1 MTERPNPL
9 AASAAHDAADADLA
23 RLAAGGDRD
32 ALEQLVRRHQRWVY
46 NLALRFMLNPDDA
59 ADLAQ
64 EAMIRIVTRIGQ
76 FQGRSSFRTWAYRIV
91 ANCFTDAKRGRLEHA
106 ITGFDDYGAELDAL
120 PLQPLDLPAEY
131 EPERALIVEEAKN
144 GCMLGML
151 LCLSRP
157 QRLAYILG
165 EIFEAPSDV
174 AADILGLSPAAF
186 RKRLQRAR
194 ADLTAFMTDKC
205 GLINEANPCRCE
217 KKTRA
222 FMDAGWLD
230 PDKIKFASRT
240 LERMSAQVPVASRQ
254 LNRLVDEKYAA
265 LFRDHPAYEGRDLAG
280 NLGRML
286 QDQATRTAFGLDE
299 P

>member
-1 MTERPNPL
+1 MTDRINPL
-9 AASAAHDAADADLA
+9 AASVAQDATDAELA
-23 RLAAGGDRD
+23 RIAANGDRD
-32 ALEQLVRRHQRWVY
+32 ALEHLVRRHQRWIY

-91 ANCFTDAKRGRLEHA
+91 ANCFSDAKRGRMEHA
-106 ITGFDDYGAELDAL
+106 ITSFDAYGAELDAL
-120 PLQPLDLPAEY
+120 PLQNLDLPDAY

-174 AADILGLSPAAF
+174 AAEILGLTPAAF
-186 RKRLQRAR
+186 RKQLQRAR
-194 ADLTAFMTDKC
+194 ADLTAFMNDKC
-205 GLINEANPCRCE
+205 GLIKETNPCRCE
-217 KKTRA
+217 KKSRA

-230 PDKIKFASRT
+230 PDKMKFASGT
-240 LERMSAQVPVASRQ
+240 LDRMSDHVPTASRQ
-254 LNRLVDEKYAA
+254 LNRLVDEQYAS
-265 LFRDHPAYEGRDLAG
+265 LFRDHPAYEGKDLAG
-280 NLGRML
+280 NLSRL
-286 QDQATRTAFGLDE
+286 LKDEATRSAFGLDG

>member
-1 MTERPNPL
+1 MTDRINPL
-9 AASAAHDAADADLA
+9 AASVAQDVTDVDLA
-23 RLAAGGDRD
+23 RLAADGERD
-32 ALEQLVRRHQRWVY
+32 ALEQLVRRHQRWIH

-91 ANCFTDAKRGRLEHA
+91 ANCFSDAKRGRMEHA
-106 ITGFDDYGAELDAL
+106 ITSFDAYGAELDAL
-120 PLQPLDLPAEY
+120 PLQNLDLPGAY

-174 AADILGLSPAAF
+174 AAEILGLTPAAF
-186 RKRLQRAR
+186 RKQLQRAR
-194 ADLTAFMTDKC
+194 ADLTAFMNDKC
-205 GLINEANPCRCE
+205 GLINESNPCRCE

-222 FMDAGWLD
+222 FMDAGWLN
-230 PDKIKFASRT
+230 PNRVKFASRT
-240 LERMSAQVPVASRQ
+240 LDRMSDHVPAASRQ
-254 LNRLVDEKYAA
+254 LNRLVDEQYAS
-265 LFRDHPAYEGRDLAG
+265 LFRDHPAYEGKDLAG
-280 NLGRML
+280 NLSRVL
-286 QDQATRTAFGLDE
+286 KDEATRSAFGLDG